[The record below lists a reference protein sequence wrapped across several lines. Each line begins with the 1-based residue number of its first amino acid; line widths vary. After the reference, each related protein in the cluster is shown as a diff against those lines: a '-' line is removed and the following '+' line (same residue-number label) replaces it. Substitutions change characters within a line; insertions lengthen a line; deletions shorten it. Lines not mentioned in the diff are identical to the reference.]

1 MTAPTPPPPI
11 PFTPPPHPPH
21 APAMPVMPM
30 MPAGAAAAAPGLSP
44 EQLKQIADARKRSA
58 KIRKGVT
65 VALFDGWSVAVFAGL
80 TLLGGLLG
88 LSWVGILLGGG
99 MAAAAFVELKAVNR
113 LRALDAT
120 VTKTLAWNQVFLG
133 GLLFS
138 YAVYS
143 LVLIYTGR
151 TELAKQLEAYPEMAD
166 MAVNV
171 NQIAKLIGLLVYGTL
186 ITVAVVCQGGT
197 ALFYL
202 SRRKHIEAYLRE
214 TPQWIIDAQR
224 AGMPM

>member
-1 MTAPTPPPPI
+1 MTAPTPPPI
-11 PFTPPPHPPH
+11 PRTPHPHPSPYAPH
-21 APAMPVMPM
+21 APFAPAMP
-30 MPAGAAAAAPGLSP
+30 AAATAAPGLSP
-44 EQLKQIADARKRSA
+44 EQLKQIADARSRSA
-58 KIRKGVT
+58 KIRKAVF
-65 VALFDGWSVAVFAGL
+65 VAQFDGWSVAVFAGI
-80 TLLGGLLG
+80 TLLGGLIG
-88 LSWVGILLGGG
+88 LSWVGILLGVG
-99 MAAAAFVELKAVNR
+99 MAAAAFIELKAVKR

-133 GLLFS
+133 ALLFS

-186 ITVAVVCQGGT
+186 ITVAIVCQGGT

-202 SRRKHIEAYLRE
+202 SRRKHIEAYVRE
-214 TPQWIIDAQR
+214 TPQWILDAQR

>member
-1 MTAPTPPPPI
+1 MTAPTPPPI
-11 PFTPPPHPPH
+11 PFTPPTPPPPRSPHAPH
-21 APAMPVMPM
+21 APATAV
-30 MPAGAAAAAPGLSP
+30 ATAPGLSP
-44 EQLKQIADARKRSA
+44 EQLKQIGDARQRSA
-58 KIRKGVT
+58 KIRKGVF

-80 TLLGGLLG
+80 TLLGGLVG
-88 LSWVGILLGGG
+88 LSWIGILLGGG
-99 MAAAAFVELKAVNR
+99 MAAAAFVELKAVKR
-113 LRALDAT
+113 LRALDAG

-133 GLLFS
+133 ALLFS

-171 NQIAKLIGLLVYGTL
+171 HEIAKLIGLLVYGTL

-202 SRRKHIEAYLRE
+202 SRRKHIEAYVRE
-214 TPQWIIDAQR
+214 TPQWILDAQR

>member
-1 MTAPTPPPPI
+1 MTPPSPPPI
-11 PFTPPPHPPH
+11 PRTPPHPY
-21 APAMPVMPM
+21 APVMP
-30 MPAGAAAAAPGLSP
+30 AAAAAAAAAPGLSP
-44 EQLKQIADARKRSA
+44 EQLKQLGDARQRSA
-58 KIRKGVT
+58 KIRKGVF

-80 TLLGGLLG
+80 TLLGGLVG

-99 MAAAAFVELKAVNR
+99 MAAAAFVELKAVKR
-113 LRALDAT
+113 LRALDAN

-133 GLLFS
+133 ALLFS

-151 TELAKQLEAYPEMAD
+151 TELANQLEAYPEMTD

-171 NQIAKLIGLLVYGTL
+171 NEIAKLIGLLVYGTL
-186 ITVAVVCQGGT
+186 ITVAIVCQGGT

-202 SRRKHIEAYLRE
+202 SRRKYIEAYVRE
-214 TPQWIIDAQR
+214 TPQWILDAQR